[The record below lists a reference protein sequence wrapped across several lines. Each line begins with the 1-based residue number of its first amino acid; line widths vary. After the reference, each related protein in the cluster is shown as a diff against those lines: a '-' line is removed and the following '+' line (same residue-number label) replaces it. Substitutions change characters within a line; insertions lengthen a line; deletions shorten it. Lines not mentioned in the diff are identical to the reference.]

1 MKGEPSFGGWAV
13 HLTAHPQLPTE
24 FVKVLNFIAIVVSV
38 KGFLML
44 AKEQLWK
51 QSVVHH
57 EIAVSPSIWVNPAQ
71 SKIEFEMA
79 DAASERRKLFV
90 KRLFDIAVCLILLP
104 VVLPVMAL
112 VALAIRLDSKG
123 GVLFHQTRIG
133 RHGEPFTCLKFR
145 SMYTN
150 AEEIKQQLMEQ
161 NESDGPVFK
170 MKKDPRI
177 TKVGSIIRKLS
188 LDELPQIFNVING
201 EMSLVGP
208 RPAVPSEV
216 VQYTDRQMMR
226 LDAIPGLTGLQQVSG
241 RSDLDFDSWISY
253 DLQYIEEQSVIN
265 DIKILLRTV
274 PAVVTGKGAY

>member
-1 MKGEPSFGGWAV
+1 
-13 HLTAHPQLPTE
+13 
-24 FVKVLNFIAIVVSV
+24 
-38 KGFLML
+38 ML
-44 AKEQLWK
+44 AKEQLWE
-51 QSVVHH
+51 QSVLHH
-57 EIAVSPSIWVNPAQ
+57 EVAVPHTLWKTPTQKTV
-71 SKIEFEMA
+71 EFEMA
-79 DAASERRKLFV
+79 DAAAEKRKLV
-90 KRLFDIAVCLILLP
+90 AKRLFDITVCLLLLP
-104 VVLPVMAL
+104 IVLPVMAL

-123 GVLFHQTRIG
+123 GVLFQQTRIG

-150 AEEIKQQLMEQ
+150 AEEIKAKLMAQ

-188 LDELPQIFNVING
+188 LDELPQVFNVING
-201 EMSLVGP
+201 DMSLVGP
-208 RPAVPSEV
+208 RPAIPSEV
-216 VQYTDRQMMR
+216 VQYTDHQMKR

-241 RSDLDFDSWISY
+241 RSDLDFESWVNY
-253 DLQYIEEQSVIN
+253 DLQYIEEQSVIT